1 MPKKRRA
8 AGFFGLRAVP
18 GGAKRYNARLSREER
33 AMAISIRYVQ
43 PEETTGVPA
52 ISFAPC

>member
-1 MPKKRRA
+1 MRRA
-8 AGFFGLRAVP
+8 TGFFGLRAVP

-33 AMAISIRYVQ
+33 AMPISIRHVQ
-43 PEETTGVPA
+43 PEETAAVPA

>member
-1 MPKKRRA
+1 MPKMRRTT
-8 AGFFGLRAVP
+8 GFFGLRAVP

-33 AMAISIRYVQ
+33 AMPISIRHVQ
-43 PEETTGVPA
+43 PEETAAVPA